1 MYFNIA
7 GFAIS
12 LSGKGEEA
20 FAEGLLPSFGAFCT
34 EAAGAE
40 QLFTMHVDDSPLP
53 AIEPAATMDFDTG
66 NGHTLVCPRADGS
79 YQFAISN
86 TERRPCCLLETNSDF
101 TECKCA
107 LSGTMAMRSFGLNN
121 ALMMA
126 FAFAAAGHE
135 AVLMHASCIVHNGLA
150 YPFIA
155 RSGTGKSTHSGLWL
169 KHISDTEL
177 LNDDNPVIR
186 IIGGK
191 PVAYGSPWSG
201 KTPCYS
207 NASAPIGAITR
218 ISRAGNNSIER
229 LAAAQAFASLLPS
242 CSTMKWDKAVFNDT
256 CDTITRI
263 VETTPIYTL
272 HCLPNAE
279 AALLCHDTIAR

>member
-1 MYFNIA
+1 MQA
-7 GFAIS
+7 
-12 LSGKGEEA
+12 
-20 FAEGLLPSFGAFCT
+20 
-34 EAAGAE
+34 
-40 QLFTMHVDDSPLP
+40 
-53 AIEPAATMDFDTG
+53 
-66 NGHTLVCPRADGS
+66 
-79 YQFAISN
+79 
-86 TERRPCCLLETNSDF
+86 
-101 TECKCA
+101 
-107 LSGTMAMRSFGLNN
+107 FGLSNSLMFICAFGGSFKG
-121 ALMMA
+121 ALL
-126 FAFAAAGHE
+126 
-135 AVLMHASCIVHNGLA
+135 VHASCVRHNGLA

-155 RSGTGKSTHSGLWL
+155 KSGTGKSTHSGLWL

-201 KTPCYS
+201 KTPCYR

-256 CDTITRI
+256 CDTIIRI